1 MVDALRGTNR
11 LRLAKMRL
19 GREFMERLMLAVTEV
34 NGCAACAWGHSKA
47 ALEAGIDSQE
57 ISELLSGDTSAV
69 PADQAPAIAFAQH
82 YADTTGSPTRI
93 AWNRM
98 IAEYGEPRARDI
110 LAVIRII
117 MSGNAYGIPLS
128 SLTARLRGEPEP
140 GSSVLYEVGMLLSFG
155 PALPVAMVL
164 SRATPDKI
172 K

>member
-1 MVDALRGTNR
+1 MVDAMRGTNR

-82 YADTTGSPTRI
+82 YADTTGSPTDNT
-93 AWNRM
+93 WHRM

-117 MSGNAYGIPLS
+117 MLGNAYGIPLS
-128 SLTARLRGEPEP
+128 SLIARCRGEVEP
-140 GSSVLYEVGMLLSFG
+140 GSSVLYEIGMLLSSVVAF
-155 PALPVAMVL
+155 PVAIAV
-164 SRATPDKI
+164 SRTAPDKL